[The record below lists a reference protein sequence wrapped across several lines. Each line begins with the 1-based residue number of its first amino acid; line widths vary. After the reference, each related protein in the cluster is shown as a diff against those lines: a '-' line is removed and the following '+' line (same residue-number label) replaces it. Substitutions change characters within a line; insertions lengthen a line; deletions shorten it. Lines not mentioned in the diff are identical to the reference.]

1 MQTKIFLTAAAAF
14 AVSPLFADAAAARD
28 ALLKAADRA
37 LETKPVSVMDKTKTP
52 PSGDKHD
59 YLSQAPY
66 WWPDPSKP
74 DGLPYIRRDGE
85 TIPSRSTSDF
95 DRTSI
100 GRMIGAVSTL
110 GFAFHESGAEKY
122 AEHATKLL
130 RVWFLDPATKMNPN
144 LNYAQGIPGITEGR
158 GIGIIDTS
166 GFVEVVKACQWL
178 EKSKAFTA
186 ADGQGMKQWF
196 AAYLD
201 WMQTSK
207 NGKEEDAAENNHGT
221 YYDVQAATYALYT
234 GHKEIARKIVEAA
247 KLKRIA
253 KQIKPDGEMPLE
265 LARTKAFTY
274 DTGNLRGL
282 FDLADL
288 AKGLDVDL
296 WHFETADGR
305 SIRKALDYLA
315 PYVDASKKWPQ
326 QQIDTGEV
334 TLGMRIDLAVLLRRA
349 ALVYHDPRY
358 EEMTKA
364 VAGPTWDSNRVQLSW
379 PPPRQ

>member
-1 MQTKIFLTAAAAF
+1 MRINWFCVAIAALVA
-14 AVSPLFADAAAARD
+14 SPLFADANAARE
-28 ALLKAADRA
+28 ALIKAADRA

-59 YLSQAPY
+59 YLSEAPY

-85 TIPSRSTSDF
+85 TIPSRSGADF
-95 DRTSI
+95 DRTSL
-100 GRMIGAVSTL
+100 GQMISAVSTL
-110 GFAFHESGAEKY
+110 GAAFAETGTEKY

-166 GFVEVVKACQWL
+166 GFTGVVKACESL

-186 ADGQGMKQWF
+186 ADRQGMKQWF

-201 WMQTSK
+201 WMMTSK
-207 NGKEEDAAENNHGT
+207 NGKEEAAAENNHGT
-221 YYDVQAATYALYT
+221 YFDLQASTYALYT
-234 GHKEIARKIVEAA
+234 GKKEIARKIVEEAG
-247 KLKRIA
+247 LKRIA
-253 KQIKPDGEMPLE
+253 KQIQPDGKMPLE

-282 FDLADL
+282 WQCSY
-288 AKGLDVDL
+288 G
-296 WHFETADGR
+296 
-305 SIRKALDYLA
+305 SY
-315 PYVDASKKWPQ
+315 PQ
-326 QQIDTGEV
+326 VYEKFW
-334 TLGMRIDLAVLLRRA
+334 LLR
-349 ALVYHDPRY
+349 
-358 EEMTKA
+358 
-364 VAGPTWDSNRVQLSW
+364 
-379 PPPRQ
+379 